1 MYIEK
6 GWYKHK
12 DFILLDLI
20 CVYLAF
26 LAAYLIYHGTLED
39 MYKKSVYRNTI
50 CFLLLIDMF
59 IIVVFEFFKGVLRR
73 GYYLEFCAVIK
84 QMVLI
89 ELSSGL
95 YLFSVDK
102 ERVFS
107 RAVLYLMGFLYLFF
121 AY

>member
-20 CVYLAF
+20 CVYLAL

-59 IIVVFEFFKGVLRR
+59 IIVVFEFFKGVLR
-73 GYYLEFCAVIK
+73 
-84 QMVLI
+84 
-89 ELSSGL
+89 
-95 YLFSVDK
+95 
-102 ERVFS
+102 
-107 RAVLYLMGFLYLFF
+107 
-121 AY
+121 